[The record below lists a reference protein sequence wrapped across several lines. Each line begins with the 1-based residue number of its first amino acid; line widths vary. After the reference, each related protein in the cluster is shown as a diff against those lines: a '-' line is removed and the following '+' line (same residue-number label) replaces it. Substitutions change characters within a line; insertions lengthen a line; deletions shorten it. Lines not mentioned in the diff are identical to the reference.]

1 MKPKIRAILEECI
14 EKGIEYGYLMAH
26 KHHPDPPDNHIFA
39 QIENAIWLEID
50 EKFDF
55 EELYTD
61 EG

>member
-1 MKPKIRAILEECI
+1 MKPKIRAILDECI
-14 EKGIEYGYLMAH
+14 EVGIERGYHYAH
-26 KHHPDPPDNHIFA
+26 KHDSNPDYYNIFA